1 MSWVKDT
8 VMDRCSGRRRTTQNL
23 DRDDQRVGE
32 EIRKHFRVEDVNGA
46 VIRRGGKEWV
56 AFMETDG
63 TCRLFVEVQ
72 SFERGGCEVKIPP

>member
-72 SFERGGCEVKIPP
+72 SFERCGCEVKIPP